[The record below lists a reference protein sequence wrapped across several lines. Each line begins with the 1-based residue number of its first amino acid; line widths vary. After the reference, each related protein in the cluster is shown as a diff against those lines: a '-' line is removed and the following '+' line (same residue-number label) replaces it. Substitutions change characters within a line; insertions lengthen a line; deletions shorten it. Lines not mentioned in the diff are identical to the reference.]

1 MALAITIKGIDEALS
16 HFNYKNKTVLKHR
29 FISVIREYY
38 ENDTVIETIEGIDTD
53 ELIKVLWNT
62 GDDHIAIK
70 NRRKNLKSAKSS
82 INNELKKLYEEG
94 KNPEGIIIGPANVF
108 IMSDEARDNALE
120 AFIKQAKE
128 VSGDALLEQIK
139 DVLKIVS
146 ETLSNSS
153 YFDDSEGENDPE
165 RLKEIRDLIRN
176 LTDKAGLNGT
186 GILGADAGISQ
197 IEADEEDEVE
207 ELLEEIEEVEAEDV
221 PEEEEIEAGESGEI
235 EGEDDLDVGE
245 PGTGAGGPGFG
256 DLQEQ
261 EEGEIEEIEPEEELE
276 GVDDDEVEE
285 LLEEIEEVEAEDVPE
300 EEEIEAGE
308 SGEIE
313 GEDDLDVVEPGIGA
327 GGPGFGD
334 LQEQEEGEIEEIEL
348 EEEVEEDEVEELL
361 EEVGE
366 VETEGETRSI
376 ESLLQDIHPDES
388 DGKVDEEERAQ
399 LLAEKFN
406 ESLAARDRFYNK
418 YFIVPE
424 GNYTIGTGISEKNKN
439 PERVVSL
446 PSFYIGKFPVTNALF
461 EIFIE
466 ETGYRTTAEILG
478 YGTVFRGRHF
488 RRKTNEK
495 ANVMTFSGKST
506 LNMKVEKG
514 ACWYQPFGPGSMLY
528 GKRNHPVVQVSL
540 EDAMA
545 FAAWTGKRL
554 PTEEEWEA
562 ASRTS
567 SGHTFPWG
575 DDWVKGACN
584 IEESLIGDTTPV
596 DKYSDF
602 ENDYGITDVLGNV
615 LEWTLTSSEEADEE
629 KSGSTLCVAKGG
641 SFISGNGICL
651 SSRTILQPEYHS
663 NILGFRCV
671 TY

>member
-348 EEEVEEDEVEELL
+348 EEEVEEDEVEEIVDCLVYTSDCY
-361 EEVGE
+361 EE
-366 VETEGETRSI
+366 
-376 ESLLQDIHPDES
+376 
-388 DGKVDEEERAQ
+388 
-399 LLAEKFN
+399 
-406 ESLAARDRFYNK
+406 
-418 YFIVPE
+418 
-424 GNYTIGTGISEKNKN
+424 
-439 PERVVSL
+439 
-446 PSFYIGKFPVTNALF
+446 
-461 EIFIE
+461 
-466 ETGYRTTAEILG
+466 
-478 YGTVFRGRHF
+478 
-488 RRKTNEK
+488 
-495 ANVMTFSGKST
+495 
-506 LNMKVEKG
+506 
-514 ACWYQPFGPGSMLY
+514 
-528 GKRNHPVVQVSL
+528 
-540 EDAMA
+540 
-545 FAAWTGKRL
+545 
-554 PTEEEWEA
+554 
-562 ASRTS
+562 
-567 SGHTFPWG
+567 
-575 DDWVKGACN
+575 
-584 IEESLIGDTTPV
+584 
-596 DKYSDF
+596 
-602 ENDYGITDVLGNV
+602 
-615 LEWTLTSSEEADEE
+615 
-629 KSGSTLCVAKGG
+629 
-641 SFISGNGICL
+641 
-651 SSRTILQPEYHS
+651 
-663 NILGFRCV
+663 
-671 TY
+671 